1 MKIDIFSEMQ
11 HPRALWSDDGQHE
24 HQLFEQTLEQARLA
38 DEMGYGC
45 WWEVEHHTAVEF
57 SYSSAPEL
65 MLTAIAQNTQQIG
78 VGHAAAL
85 APSRF
90 NHAIRIAERAAF
102 LDHLSNGRL
111 QMGLA
116 RSTVPEWRT
125 FNIEADSTREQLQQT
140 FEMIPKMWTQEKFSW
155 KSDQYEINDVSIIPK
170 PYQKPHPPL
179 WQACSSIPSFEQAG
193 RNGVGALGV
202 TLWASRE
209 EVEGM
214 VDIYRQASKE
224 CEKPVGEFQN
234 NQIAFFTFVHGADS
248 REEALA
254 NGAASA
260 AAWYTNEA
268 FSFFE
273 VRESFIDVAREM
285 EAAASDPAGGG
296 LVGQYARDHSDPSE
310 AAIMIGRIME
320 GEQVGEE
327 EMFDVLSRQ
336 ESLIVGD
343 QDQIRAGFKFY
354 EEIGIDRLMTLHQVG
369 PLAHEKIMKSIR
381 LVGEVIPEFH
391 GS

>member
-11 HPRALWSDDGQHE
+11 HPKELWGDDGQYE
-24 HQLFEQTLEQARLA
+24 HRLFEQTLEQAKLA

-57 SYSSAPEL
+57 SFSSAPEL
-65 MLTAIAQNTQQIG
+65 MLTAIAQNTNQIE
-78 VGHAAAL
+78 VGHAAVL
-85 APSRF
+85 APARF
-90 NHAIRIAERAAF
+90 NHAIRVAERAAF

-111 QMGLA
+111 QMGMA

-125 FNIEADSTREQLQQT
+125 FNIDADSTRDQLQQT
-140 FEMIPKMWTQEKFSW
+140 FEMIPKMWTQDKFSW

-202 TLWASRE
+202 TLWASHE
-209 EVEGM
+209 EVQGM
-214 VDIYRQASKE
+214 VDIYRKASAE

-234 NQIAFFTFVHGADS
+234 NQIAFFTFVHGAES

-254 NGAASA
+254 NGAAGA

-273 VRESFIDVAREM
+273 VRESFIEVAREM
-285 EAAASDPAGGG
+285 EAAAKDPAGGG
-296 LVGQYARDHSDPSE
+296 LVGQYARDFADPSE

-320 GEQVGEE
+320 GEQVGED

-343 QDQIRAGFKFY
+343 QDKIREGFKFY
-354 EEIGIDRLMTLHQVG
+354 EEVGIDRLMTLHQVG
-369 PLAHEKIMKSIR
+369 PLSHDKITKSIR
-381 LVGEVIPEFH
+381 LVGEVIPEFDRP
-391 GS
+391 

>member
-1 MKIDIFSEMQ
+1 MKVDIFSEMQ
-11 HPRALWSDDGQHE
+11 HPRSLWGDDGQHE
-24 HQLFEQTLEQARLA
+24 HRLFEQTLEQARLA

-45 WWEVEHHTAVEF
+45 WWEVEHHTALEF
-57 SYSSAPEL
+57 SFSSAPEL
-65 MLTAIAQNTQQIG
+65 MLTAIAQNTDRIN
-78 VGHAAAL
+78 VGHAAVL

-90 NHAIRIAERAAF
+90 NHAIRVAERAAF

-125 FNIEADSTREQLQQT
+125 FNIEPDSTRDQLQQT
-140 FEMIPKMWTQEKFSW
+140 FEMLPQMWTQERFSW
-155 KSDQYEINDVSIIPK
+155 KSDQYEINDVPIIPK

-202 TLWASRE
+202 TLWASHE
-209 EVEGM
+209 EVQGM
-214 VDIYRQASKE
+214 VDIYRQAIKE
-224 CEKPVGEFQN
+224 CEKPVGEFMN
-234 NQIAFFTFVHGADS
+234 DQIAFFTFVHAADS
-248 REEALA
+248 REEAMA
-254 NGAASA
+254 NGAARA

-273 VRESFIDVAREM
+273 VRESFIEVAREM

-296 LVGQYARDHSDPSE
+296 LVGQYARDHADPSE

-320 GEQVGEE
+320 GEQVGED
-327 EMFDVLSRQ
+327 EMFEVLSRQ

-343 QDQIRAGFKFY
+343 QDQIRAGLKFY
-354 EEIGIDRLMTLHQVG
+354 EEVGIDRLMTLHQVG
-369 PLAHEKIMKSIR
+369 ALPHDKIMKSIR
-381 LVGEVIPEFH
+381 LVGEVIPEFDRA
-391 GS
+391 

>member
-11 HPRALWSDDGQHE
+11 HPKELWGDDGQYE
-24 HQLFEQTLEQARLA
+24 HRLFEQTLEQAKLA

-57 SYSSAPEL
+57 SFSSAPEL
-65 MLTAIAQNTQQIG
+65 MLTAIAQNTNQIE
-78 VGHAAAL
+78 VGHAAVL
-85 APSRF
+85 APARF
-90 NHAIRIAERAAF
+90 NHAIRVAERAAF

-125 FNIEADSTREQLQQT
+125 FNIDADSTRDQLQQT
-140 FEMIPKMWTQEKFSW
+140 FEMIPKMWTQDKFSW

-202 TLWASRE
+202 TLWASHE
-209 EVEGM
+209 EVQGM
-214 VDIYRQASKE
+214 VDIYRKASAE

-234 NQIAFFTFVHGADS
+234 NQIAFFTFVHGAES

-254 NGAASA
+254 NGAAGA

-273 VRESFIDVAREM
+273 VRESFIEVAREM
-285 EAAASDPAGGG
+285 EAAAKDPAGGG
-296 LVGQYARDHSDPSE
+296 LVGQYARDFADPSE

-320 GEQVGEE
+320 GEQVGED

-343 QDQIRAGFKFY
+343 QDKIREGFKFY
-354 EEIGIDRLMTLHQVG
+354 EEVGIDRLMTLHQVG
-369 PLAHEKIMKSIR
+369 PLSHDKIMKSIR
-381 LVGEVIPEFH
+381 LVGEVIPEFDRP
-391 GS
+391 

>member
-11 HPRALWSDDGQHE
+11 HPKELWGDDGQHE
-24 HQLFEQTLEQARLA
+24 HRLFEQTIEQARLA

-57 SYSSAPEL
+57 SFSSAPEL
-65 MLTAIAQNTQQIG
+65 MLTAIAQNTQQIE
-78 VGHAAAL
+78 VGHAAVL
-85 APSRF
+85 APARF
-90 NHAIRIAERAAF
+90 NHAIRVAERAAF

-125 FNIEADSTREQLQQT
+125 FNIDADSTRDQLQQT
-140 FEMIPKMWTQEKFSW
+140 FEMVPKMWTQDKFSW
-155 KSDQYEINDVSIIPK
+155 SSDQYEINDVSIIPK

-202 TLWASRE
+202 TLWASHE
-209 EVEGM
+209 EVQGM
-214 VDIYRQASKE
+214 VDIYRKASAE

-234 NQIAFFTFVHGADS
+234 NQIAFFTFVHGAES

-254 NGAASA
+254 NGAAGA
-260 AAWYTNEA
+260 AAWYTNGA

-273 VRESFIDVAREM
+273 VRESFIEVAREM
-285 EAAASDPAGGG
+285 EAAANDPAGGG
-296 LVGQYARDHSDPSE
+296 LVGQYARDFADPSE

-320 GEQVGEE
+320 GEQVGED

-343 QDQIRAGFKFY
+343 QDKIREGFKFY
-354 EEIGIDRLMTLHQVG
+354 EEVGIDRLMTMHQVG
-369 PLAHEKIMKSIR
+369 PLSHDKIMKSIR
-381 LVGEVIPEFH
+381 LVGEVIPEFDRA
-391 GS
+391 

>member
-11 HPRALWSDDGQHE
+11 HPKELWGDDGQYE
-24 HQLFEQTLEQARLA
+24 HRLFEQTLEQAKLA

-57 SYSSAPEL
+57 SFSSAPEL
-65 MLTAIAQNTQQIG
+65 MLTAIAQHTNQIN
-78 VGHAAAL
+78 VGHAAVL

-125 FNIEADSTREQLQQT
+125 FNIDADSTRDQLQQT
-140 FEMIPKMWTQEKFSW
+140 FEMVPKMWTQDKFSW

-202 TLWASRE
+202 TLWASHE
-209 EVEGM
+209 EVQGM
-214 VDIYRQASKE
+214 VDIYRKASAE

-234 NQIAFFTFVHGADS
+234 NQIAFFTFVHGAES
-248 REEALA
+248 QAEALA
-254 NGAASA
+254 NGAAGA

-273 VRESFIDVAREM
+273 VQESFIEVAREM
-285 EAAASDPAGGG
+285 EAAAKDPAGGG
-296 LVGQYARDHSDPSE
+296 LVGQYARDFADPSE

-320 GEQVGEE
+320 GEQVGED
-327 EMFDVLSRQ
+327 EMFEVLSRQ

-343 QDQIRAGFKFY
+343 QDKIREGFKFY
-354 EEIGIDRLMTLHQVG
+354 EEVGIDRLMTLHQVG
-369 PLAHEKIMKSIR
+369 PLSHDKIMKSIR
-381 LVGEVIPEFH
+381 LVGEVIPEFDRP
-391 GS
+391 

>member
-11 HPRALWSDDGQHE
+11 HPKELWGDDGQHE
-24 HQLFEQTLEQARLA
+24 HRLFEQTIEQARLA

-57 SYSSAPEL
+57 SFSSAPEL
-65 MLTAIAQNTQQIG
+65 MLTAIAQNTQQLE
-78 VGHAAAL
+78 VGHAAVL
-85 APSRF
+85 APARF
-90 NHAIRIAERAAF
+90 NHAIRVAERAAF

-125 FNIEADSTREQLQQT
+125 FNIDADSTRDQLQQT
-140 FEMIPKMWTQEKFSW
+140 FEMVPKMWTQDKFSW
-155 KSDQYEINDVSIIPK
+155 SSDQYEINDVSIIPK

-202 TLWASRE
+202 TLWASHE
-209 EVEGM
+209 EVQGM
-214 VDIYRQASKE
+214 VDIYRKASAE

-254 NGAASA
+254 NGAAGA
-260 AAWYTNEA
+260 AAWYTNGA

-273 VRESFIDVAREM
+273 VRESFIEVAREM
-285 EAAASDPAGGG
+285 EAAAKDPAGGG
-296 LVGQYARDHSDPSE
+296 LVGQYARDFADPSE

-320 GEQVGEE
+320 GEQVGED

-343 QDQIRAGFKFY
+343 QDKIREGFKFY
-354 EEIGIDRLMTLHQVG
+354 EEVGIDRLMTLHQVG
-369 PLAHEKIMKSIR
+369 PLSHDKIMKSIR
-381 LVGEVIPEFH
+381 LVGEVIPEFDRA
-391 GS
+391 